1 MALEAFQVL
10 SAALFCLGLYGVL
23 GQYAGKLREYLAP

>member
-23 GQYAGKLREYLAP
+23 ARRRAVLRLISI